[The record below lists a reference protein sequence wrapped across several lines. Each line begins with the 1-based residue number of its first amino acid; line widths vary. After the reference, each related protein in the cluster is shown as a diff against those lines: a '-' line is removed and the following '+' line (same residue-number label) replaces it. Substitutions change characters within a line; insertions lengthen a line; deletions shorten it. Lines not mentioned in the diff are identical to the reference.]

1 MINMMN
7 DPRLHRTVPPIMGRK
22 EFAGWTLVI
31 IFIMW
36 VLVAKI
42 VFSVNLDDEK
52 EIQLIDKPDNGITT
66 EVYLISVID
75 GDTIDVEIRK
85 TIRIRLLDCWA
96 PETRTKDKEEKAR
109 GLKSK
114 KYLETFIADKELTLF
129 VPETKKFSDMFTF
142 GRILGHVWADEKNI
156 SQEMVESNHAT
167 MSK

>member
-1 MINMMN
+1 MINVMN
-7 DPRLHRTVPPIMGRK
+7 DPRLHGTVPPSMGMK
-22 EFAGWTLVI
+22 ESAGWTLVV

-36 VLVAKI
+36 VLVAMI

-52 EIQLIDKPDNGITT
+52 EIQPIDKPDNGITT

-75 GDTIDVEIRK
+75 GDTLDVEIRK
-85 TIRIRLLDCWA
+85 TIRVRLLECWA
-96 PETRTKDKEEKAR
+96 PETRTKDKEEKSR

-114 KYLETFIADKELTLF
+114 KFLETFIAGKELTLF

-142 GRILGHVWADEKNI
+142 GRVLGHVWAGEKNI